1 MTTEDDRKCHDR
13 VALSDLIARLV
24 DEVGGVPDMY
34 ASDHDRLVAVMGQI
48 TRHVWPEARGALVPF
63 GLDAEDVSLRQ
74 VLVRINETN
83 SQLADVRETAAML
96 RAEGAQLRSEL
107 GTARALNEELRKQLD
122 AMLLGRSTAES
133 QLADA
138 QAQLADTQV
147 DLTNTRAQ
155 LKEALDDAARL
166 GRQLAA
172 EQRRKSNAHER
183 RGTKVTVKTATVAT
197 PKVVVIKKKDPNP

>member
-24 DEVGGVPDMY
+24 DEVGGVPD
-34 ASDHDRLVAVMGQI
+34 AFGSDHDRLVAVMGQI

-107 GTARALNEELRKQLD
+107 GTVRALNEELRNQERKTDLRRQEI
-122 AMLLGRSTAES
+122 LLNES
-133 QLADA
+133 Q
-138 QAQLADTQV
+138 
-147 DLTNTRAQ
+147 LTNTRAR

-172 EQRRKSNAHER
+172 EKRRKGKFKSAFKSKR
-183 RGTKVTVKTATVAT
+183 KGAR
-197 PKVVVIKKKDPNP
+197 P